1 MQNKSKIVN
10 QISNIDKI
18 PNVDKIS
25 IVDEIPTKFRQNTI
39 IFFNC
44 RLPYIEKDEARN
56 SCRKR
61 RTWEAILN

>member
-1 MQNKSKIVN
+1 MKCRQNQNCKP
-10 QISNIDKI
+10 NIKYRQDT
-18 PNVDKIS
+18 KIS

-44 RLPYIEKDEARN
+44 RLPYIENDEERN